1 MTLGRPYSAFGG
13 AMPSRMTSE
22 KISTRRFAV
31 RLWRCHVRSSGRPV
45 MRRPTASIPDSF
57 RSTLRNA
64 CVTGRETGIGLYS
77 GYLRCLRGV
86 SLCRVKLSRIWPM
99 RPPERS

>member
-13 AMPSRMTSE
+13 AKPSRMTSE
-22 KISTRRFAV
+22 KYLTRRFAA
-31 RLWRCHVRSSGRPV
+31 RLWRCHVCSSGRPV
-45 MRRPTASIPDSF
+45 MRHLAASIPDSF
-57 RSTLRNA
+57 RSILRNA
-64 CVTGRETGIGLYS
+64 CATGRETGIGLYG

-99 RPPERS
+99 

>member
-1 MTLGRPYSAFGG
+1 
-13 AMPSRMTSE
+13 MPSRMTSE

-31 RLWRCHVRSSGRPV
+31 RLWLCHVRLSGRPV
-45 MRRPTASIPDSF
+45 IRHLAASIPDSF
-57 RSTLRNA
+57 RSIPRNA
-64 CVTGRETGIGLYS
+64 YVIGRETDIGLYS

-99 RPPERS
+99 RVL